1 MTTRETIF
9 TNNKPWKGWYLVKC
23 WRNINALFQNKVVAG
38 KNCKYVLN
46 AILKGRKMI
55 GNWLDCKMFLI
66 MNILGRN
73 YLHILDVVTTV
84 KNFILVI
91 TDKIDNLSDLLVI
104 NQNQIGI

>member
-23 WRNINALFQNKVVAG
+23 WRNINALFQNKVVVG

-73 YLHILDVVTTV
+73 YLHILDVFKCISVPRLR
-84 KNFILVI
+84 ILY
-91 TDKIDNLSDLLVI
+91 
-104 NQNQIGI
+104 